1 MSGCP
6 TISYP
11 ISRQMAGQVAGQICG
26 GEVMPL
32 TAKGVEAKR
41 DPGMYGDGGGLY
53 LRVGPT
59 GAKSWILRTV
69 IHGKRRE
76 LGLGSVEL
84 VSLAAAREK
93 AAELRRAARD
103 GGDPDAQRK
112 AAARAAAE
120 AAARERMTFGKA
132 AEAVHAKL
140 LPGWKNAKH
149 SETWL
154 GSVRVHAFPALEK
167 KPLQAI
173 GRDELLRVLN
183 PIWTKKPET
192 ARRLRQRLHSIF
204 EWAKGE
210 GYFQGENPV
219 DQLGLALTTVKAAP
233 KHLAALPWRDLPQ
246 FWARLSAQEATSAA
260 CLRFLILTAA
270 RSGEARGA
278 AWSEIDFAGSVWNVP
293 AERMK
298 RGVPHR
304 VPLSPEALAVLD
316 AVKGL
321 DPVLVF
327 PSPQRAKDGEGRV
340 MSDMAFKLLFGR
352 MGVEGFTTHGF
363 RSTFRDWCSES
374 AKADPELAEAAL
386 SHATGNAVTR
396 AYARSDLFDR
406 RRALMDAWAA
416 YGTGK
421 AGQVVQMVRA

>member
-1 MSGCP
+1 
-6 TISYP
+6 
-11 ISRQMAGQVAGQICG
+11 MA
-26 GEVMPL
+26 L

-41 DPGMYGDGGGLY
+41 EPGMYGDGNGLY

-59 GAKSWILRTV
+59 GGKSWILRTV

-76 LGLGSVEL
+76 LGLGSCDL
-84 VSLAAAREK
+84 VTLAEAREK
-93 AAELRRAARD
+93 AAELRKAAR
-103 GGDPDAQRK
+103 GGSDPDAARK

-120 AAARERMTFGKA
+120 EAAREKMTFGKA

-140 LPGWKNAKH
+140 LPGWKNQKH
-149 SETWL
+149 ADTWL
-154 GSVRVHAFPALEK
+154 STVKLHAFPRLEK
-167 KPLQAI
+167 KPLYQI
-173 GRDELLRVLN
+173 ERDDLLKVLN
-183 PIWTKKPET
+183 PIWTDKPET
-192 ARRLRQRLHSIF
+192 ARRVRQRIHQIF

-210 GYFQGENPV
+210 GHFHGENPV
-219 DQLGLALTTVKAAP
+219 EKLGLALASVKVA
-233 KHLAALPWRDLPQ
+233 KQHLASLPWRELPA
-246 FWARLSAQEATSAA
+246 FWAQLSERDATSAA
-260 CLRFLILTAA
+260 CLRFIILTAA

-278 AWSEIDFAGSVWNVP
+278 RWSEIDFDGAVWNVP

-298 RGVPHR
+298 RGLPHR
-304 VPLSPEALAVLD
+304 VPLSKAALDVLES
-316 AVKGL
+316 VKGF

-327 PSPQRAKDGEGRV
+327 PSPQRAKDGAGRPL
-340 MSDMAFKLLFGR
+340 SDMAFKPLFAR

-406 RRALMDAWAA
+406 RRALMEAWGSYA
-416 YGTGK
+416 TGK

>member
-1 MSGCP
+1 
-6 TISYP
+6 
-11 ISRQMAGQVAGQICG
+11 MA
-26 GEVMPL
+26 L

-76 LGLGSVEL
+76 LGLGSCDL
-84 VSLAAAREK
+84 VTLAEAREK
-93 AAELRRAARD
+93 AAELRKAARS
-103 GGDPDAQRK
+103 GQDPDAQRK
-112 AAARAAAE
+112 AAARAAAL
-120 AAARERMTFGKA
+120 AAAQERMTFGKA

-149 SETWL
+149 AETWL
-154 GSVRVHAFPALEK
+154 SSLKTHAFPRLAK
-167 KPLQAI
+167 KPLHQI
-173 GRDELLRVLN
+173 DRDDLLRVLE
-183 PIWTKKPET
+183 PIWTTKAET
-192 ARRLRQRLHSIF
+192 ARRLRQRMHSVF

-210 GYFQGENPV
+210 GHFQGENPL
-219 DQLGLALTTVKAAP
+219 DQLGLSLPAVRVQKQ
-233 KHLAALPWRDLPQ
+233 HLAALPWRDVPA
-246 FWARLSAQEATSAA
+246 FWAQLSDRSATSAA
-260 CLRFLILTAA
+260 CLQFIILTAA

-278 AWSEIDFAGSVWNVP
+278 QWSEIDTLGKVWNVP

-304 VPLSPEALAVLD
+304 VPLSPEVLAIIETMR
-316 AVKGL
+316 GH
-321 DPVLVF
+321 DPVFLF
-327 PSPQRAKDGEGRV
+327 PSPQKNRDGTGRP
-340 MSDMAFKLLFGR
+340 MSDMVFKLLFQR
-352 MGVEGFTTHGF
+352 LGVDGFTTHGF
-363 RSTFRDWCSES
+363 RSAFRDWCSES
-374 AKADPELAEAAL
+374 AKADPEIAEAAL

-416 YGTGK
+416 YATGK